1 MAAAIKVRIEQ
12 FNAFANRL
20 PGQSAAIPAADF
32 ATNAGHN
39 SHVDIQSKVYDE
51 CINNNNAFII
61 GGTPMRLIPA
71 IGGLIAA
78 LMTSSVPAVAADVKF
93 TFATTNGLQDL
104 STRAMQRWK
113 EALEKQSDGKIQME
127 LSTGGALGGDQQL
140 LQQLATNEIQMNIA
154 GPIIV
159 HRLLKEYQ
167 CLEAE
172 YVYKDEAHGFKVWT
186 GEIGKEVSAELK
198 KKYGIEVLG
207 VAARGARHITANK
220 PIREPADLKGVK
232 IRVTNKLRSD
242 IFSAYGALP
251 GPLPVSELYGA
262 LRQGVFDAQENPI
275 PTIYGDRFYEVQS
288 HVSLTGHVWSY
299 NIVTINSQFLASMK
313 PEQRAIFDSTFK
325 EAIDWLNAA
334 VKSETT
340 ELVAKMKKERNV
352 DTVEANVPAFQAV
365 ATPIVEKF
373 AAENCRPGLLADI
386 QKAGE

>member
-1 MAAAIKVRIEQ
+1 MKLKVV
-12 FNAFANRL
+12 L
-20 PGQSAAIPAADF
+20 
-32 ATNAGHN
+32 
-39 SHVDIQSKVYDE
+39 
-51 CINNNNAFII
+51 
-61 GGTPMRLIPA
+61 
-71 IGGLIAA
+71 GGLIAM
-78 LMTSSVPAVAADVKF
+78 LSLSPSYAADVQF

-104 STRAMQRWK
+104 STRAMMQWK
-113 EALEKQSDGKIQME
+113 EALEKKSGGKIRME

-186 GEIGKEVSAELK
+186 GPIGQEVSAELK
-198 KKYGIEVLG
+198 KKYGIEILG
-207 VAARGARHITANK
+207 GAARGARHVTANK
-220 PIREPADLKGVK
+220 PIREPSDLKGVK
-232 IRVTNKLRSD
+232 MRVTNKLRSD
-242 IFSAYGALP
+242 VFAAYGALP

-288 HVSLTGHVWSY
+288 HVNLTGHVWSY
-299 NIVTINSQFLASMK
+299 NVVTINSAFLASLK
-313 PEQRAIFDSTFK
+313 PDQRAIFDETFK
-325 EAIDWLNAA
+325 DAINWLNDA
-334 VKSETT
+334 VKSETS

-352 DTVEANVPAFQAV
+352 ETVEANVPAFQKI

-373 AAENCRPGLLADI
+373 AAENCRPGLLDDI
-386 QKAGE
+386 RKAGE